1 MIGIDNFI
9 KDIIEKLM
17 STNNYNVMEINTNAG
32 LESNWIAVKDKED
45 FYNVLIFSSNFAI
58 KNLDKEYIEGYIKS
72 LFADKPINLNI
83 AILMDEEMDGSF
95 INSLDGNLIKDIS
108 FIVDYNNRSIVY
120 AGEGTRS
127 IVEDI
132 VSVPE
137 QRENIYYNEND
148 ANSNKKATITKII
161 IGINIFMYLITAFLS
176 GSIFTSDIKVLIFLG
191 AKVNSFIN
199 NGEYYR
205 LITAMF
211 LHGGLIHLALNM
223 YALNAIG
230 PLVEI
235 YFGKVKYLIIY
246 FISGIL
252 SSYFSYL
259 FSTSVSIG
267 ASGAIFGILGATL
280 IIAYTNRK
288 KGGKEFLNNIISVIV
303 VNLILG
309 FSIPNVDNFGHIGG
323 LIGGVIITLFLFLSD
338 DYPL

>member
-9 KDIIEKLM
+9 KGIIEKLM
-17 STNNYNVMEINTNAG
+17 STNNYNVMEINTNTG

-58 KNLDKEYIEGYIKS
+58 KNLDKEYIEEYIKS
-72 LFADKPINLNI
+72 LLADKPINLNI
-83 AILMDEEMDGSF
+83 AILMDEEIDGSF
-95 INSLDGNLIKDIS
+95 ISSLDSNLIKDIS
-108 FIVDYNNRSIVY
+108 FIVDYNNRNIVY

-235 YFGKVKYLIIY
+235 YLVK
-246 FISGIL
+246 
-252 SSYFSYL
+252 
-259 FSTSVSIG
+259 
-267 ASGAIFGILGATL
+267 
-280 IIAYTNRK
+280 
-288 KGGKEFLNNIISVIV
+288 
-303 VNLILG
+303 
-309 FSIPNVDNFGHIGG
+309 
-323 LIGGVIITLFLFLSD
+323 
-338 DYPL
+338 